1 MAVTAGMVKELR
13 DRTGAGFKE
22 CRDVLTETDGNLDK
36 AVEILRERG
45 IEAAAKKMSREASE
59 GRIEVYIHPGDRLAA
74 MLELSCETDFV
85 ARTTDFITLSRE
97 LALHIAATNPRY
109 IAVEDVPEAEIAE
122 SGLPADKFYEQYV
135 LLAQPYIKDAT
146 ITIQDKIKESIAK
159 IGENIQVRRFVR
171 FEVGE

>member
-1 MAVTAGMVKELR
+1 MVKELR

-109 IAVEDVPEAEIAE
+109 IAVGDVPEAEIAE

>member
-1 MAVTAGMVKELR
+1 MVKELR

>member
-59 GRIEVYIHPGDRLAA
+59 GRIEVYIHPGDRLSA

-109 IAVEDVPEAEIAE
+109 IAVEDVPEAEVAE